1 MIDRLIE
8 KIKQTDN
15 PSVVGLDTNFD
26 YLPDELRA
34 GVADLRGAAQAIAEF
49 NRNVIDNICDIVP
62 AVKVQIAYYE
72 MYGVEGMKTF
82 AETLAYA
89 SKKGMYV
96 MTDAKRNDIGAT
108 AECYAKAYLG
118 KTFVNGASET
128 AFDSDF
134 LTVNGYLGSDG
145 IVPFLKWMKER
156 DKGIFVL
163 VKTSNP
169 SSGELQ
175 DMRLSDGKTVYEYM
189 GQLVEEWGKNC
200 RGKYGYSD
208 VGAVVGATHP
218 AQAEIL
224 RKQMPHTFFLTPG
237 YGAQGGTARDLKV
250 CFDADGMGGIVNS
263 SRGILCAYR
272 QEKYNGKSYSEAA
285 RLASID
291 MKNDLNQAIKG

>member
-134 LTVNGYLGSDG
+134 LTVNAYLGSDG

-208 VGAVVGATHP
+208 IGAVVGATHP

-224 RKQMPHTFFLTPG
+224 RKQMPHTFFLIPG

>member
-189 GQLVEEWGKNC
+189 WQLVEEWGKNC

-218 AQAEIL
+218 TQAEIL
-224 RKQMPHTFFLTPG
+224 RKQMPHTFFLIPG